1 MSTLGKCFLTLI
13 TWFIP
18 DLFMNSLDMHFKM
31 SSFGEWF
38 LTVNTLMIPYL
49 FMNSLDML
57 TSDFEAMELHIHTDS
72 FMFELNVL
80 LWMRLPWT
88 LVITLI
94 TRIPYPFMN
103 RINMFSQMSFWWCF
117 VLTLTTVKLY
127 SFVNCLNV
135 AYKMSTLKEWLLTVI
150 TWMINDLFMNSLD
163 MYFKILYM
171 GEWFLTYTALM
182 IPYFFMNCLDMHLQ
196 ASRKCSLISTLIT
209 RISYSFV
216 YGSYVSPEISF
227 AGSLVITLIT
237 KILSFLMNR
246 LHVTP

>member
-13 TWFIP
+13 TWIIP

-103 RINMFSQMSFWWCF
+103 RINMFSQMTFWWCF

-127 SFVNCLNV
+127 SFVNTRCPLWKNDFSQWLHGWS
-135 AYKMSTLKEWLLTVI
+135 MICSWTPLICTLRYCIWE
-150 TWMINDLFMNSLD
+150 NDFSH
-163 MYFKILYM
+163 ILH
-171 GEWFLTYTALM
+171 WW
-182 IPYFFMNCLDMHLQ
+182 
-196 ASRKCSLISTLIT
+196 SLISSWTALICIF
-209 RISYSFV
+209 R
-216 YGSYVSPEISF
+216 
-227 AGSLVITLIT
+227 LVGNVAWYPHWLQGYLIP
-237 KILSFLMNR
+237 SCMDLMCR
-246 LHVTP
+246 LRFPLLDPW